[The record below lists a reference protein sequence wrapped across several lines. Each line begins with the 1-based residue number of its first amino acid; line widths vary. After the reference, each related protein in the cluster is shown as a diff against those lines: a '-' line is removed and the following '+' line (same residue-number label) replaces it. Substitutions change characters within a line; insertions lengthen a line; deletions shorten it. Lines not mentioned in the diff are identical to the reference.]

1 MADSLTFNG
10 LPKQPVGAIARD
22 SIQRPRALR
31 LKAPRPM
38 AAEST
43 VVNSSNNRTGTRARG

>member
-1 MADSLTFNG
+1 MADTLVFSG
-10 LPKQPVGAIARD
+10 LPKQPVGATARD
-22 SIQRPRALR
+22 TVQRPRALR

-43 VVNSSNNRTGTRARG
+43 VSIPANNRVSTRSR